1 MRQEAGGM
9 RVVVVRWCG
18 KYRVGTVVEGPDAE
32 RLLALYPHRV
42 ERLAD
47 GGDGEESADDTE
59 VTAGE

>member
-1 MRQEAGGM
+1 M